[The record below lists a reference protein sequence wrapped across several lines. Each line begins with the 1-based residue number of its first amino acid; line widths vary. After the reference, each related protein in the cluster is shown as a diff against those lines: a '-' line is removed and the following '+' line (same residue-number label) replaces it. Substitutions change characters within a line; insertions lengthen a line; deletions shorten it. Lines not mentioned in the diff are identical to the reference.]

1 MAALPALYGK
11 NAIIRY
17 GSTLELEADSYRL
30 NVSAP
35 TVDTTN
41 ITIYNTLKGL
51 GSRPNNA
58 LTPTLTSLAGDQ
70 QKRFEEFGTPQQMTF
85 GGIRRGK
92 IDLSGICS
100 TQDKCPHIGNY
111 VRILLTHSN
120 AFGNTGVITVI
131 AIVVDFNIN
140 QSVKDYM
147 RWTLS
152 ADTTGDFDITQS

>member
-41 ITIYNTLKGL
+41 ITIYSGNIGPV
-51 GSRPNNA
+51 SRSVNPLN
-58 LTPTLTSLAGDQ
+58 PTLESLVGDQ
-70 QKRFEEFGTPQQMTF
+70 RKRFAEFGTPQQMTY

-100 TQDKCPHIGNY
+100 TQNKCPHIGNY

-120 AFGNTGVITVI
+120 AFGNTGVITVV
-131 AIVVDFNIN
+131 AIVTDFNIN

>member
-11 NAIIRY
+11 YAIVRY

-30 NVSAP
+30 NISAP

-41 ITIYNTLKGL
+41 ITIYSEARKMERPVNPLK
-51 GSRPNNA
+51 PE
-58 LTPTLTSLAGDQ
+58 LTSLAGD
-70 QKRFEEFGTPQQMTF
+70 KNRFGEFGAPQQMTF

-100 TQDKCPHIGNY
+100 IQANCPHIGNY
-111 VRILLTHSN
+111 ARILLTHP
-120 AFGNTGVITVI
+120 AQFGATGTLTCNVIVT
-131 AIVVDFNIN
+131 DFNIN
-140 QSVKDYM
+140 QTVRDYM

-152 ADTTGDFDITQS
+152 ADTTEDFDVTQQ